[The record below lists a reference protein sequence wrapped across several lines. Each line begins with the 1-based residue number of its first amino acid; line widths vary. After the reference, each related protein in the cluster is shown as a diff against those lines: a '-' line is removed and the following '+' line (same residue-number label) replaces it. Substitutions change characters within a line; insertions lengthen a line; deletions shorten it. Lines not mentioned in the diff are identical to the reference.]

1 MDTIAPRPADRE
13 RQVTTVVDVAR
24 RAGVSAATVSRVL
37 AGRNVVAAATRER
50 VLEAVRA
57 LQFQP
62 NAFAQGLRSG
72 RGQAVALLVSDIE
85 QTVYSALTKHVQAA
99 LEEIGLDLLLFNL
112 GHRQDRLRGL
122 LERATALR
130 LRGIVIASNDV
141 IPMRELKPL
150 VSALQR
156 QGVSILSIGQRLD
169 RYGIPSVVHEETAA
183 AARAA
188 QYLLDTGR
196 APIAYLSRIR
206 NSATGQERYRGYLA
220 ALKGAGIDVDPA
232 LVWDCSY
239 RYAAGYEAMSRA
251 LDRRLAFRSLLAAS
265 DELALGAMA
274 AALDRG
280 LKVPDDVAIIG
291 FGGIA
296 WGEHVRPALT
306 TLGADP
312 KAIGEHV
319 RDMFRNLLDGGD
331 VPRQTVVKRPL
342 LLRQSA

>member
-1 MDTIAPRPADRE
+1 VSTA
-13 RQVTTVVDVAR
+13 RQVTTLVDVAR

-37 AGRNVVAAATRER
+37 AGRNMVAAETRAR

-57 LQFQP
+57 LSFQP

-112 GHRQDRLRGL
+112 GHREDRLRSV

-130 LRGIVIASNDV
+130 LRGIAIASNDV

-150 VSALQR
+150 VAGLQD
-156 QGVSILSIGQRLD
+156 QGVAIVSIGQRLD

-183 AARAA
+183 AERAA
-188 QYLLDTGR
+188 QYLLDQGR
-196 APIAYLSRIR
+196 TPIAYLSRIK
-206 NSATGQERYRGYLA
+206 NSATGTERYRGYLA
-220 ALKGAGIDVDPA
+220 ALKSAGIAVDPD

-239 RYAAGYEAMSRA
+239 RYAAGYDAMSKA
-251 LDRRLAFRSLLAAS
+251 LERKLPMRGLLAAS

-280 LKVPDDVAIIG
+280 LKIPADLAIIG

-319 RDMFRNLLDGGD
+319 RDVFRDLLDGRD
-331 VPRQTVVKRPL
+331 VRGQTVVKRPL

>member
-1 MDTIAPRPADRE
+1 MERE
-13 RQVTTVVDVAR
+13 RQVTTVIDVAR

-37 AGRNVVAAATRER
+37 AGRNVVAAETRAR

-57 LQFQP
+57 LSFQP

-99 LEEIGLDLLLFNL
+99 LEELGLDLLLFNL
-112 GHRQDRLRGL
+112 GHREDRLRGL

-150 VSALQR
+150 IAGLQG
-156 QGVSILSIGQRLD
+156 QGVSIVSIGQRLD
-169 RYGIPSVVHEETAA
+169 RFGIPSVVHEETAA

-188 QYLLDTGR
+188 QYLLDSGR
-196 APIAYLSRIR
+196 TPVAYLSRIK
-206 NSATGQERYRGYLA
+206 NSATGQERYRGYVA
-220 ALKGAGIDVDPA
+220 ALKGAGVEVDPD

-251 LDRRLAFRSLLAAS
+251 LDRKLVLRALLAAS

-280 LKVPDDVAIIG
+280 LSVPQDLAIVG

-312 KAIGEHV
+312 KAISEHV
-319 RDMFRNLLDGGD
+319 RDVFRGLIEGRA
-331 VPRQTVVKRPL
+331 VPLQTVVKRPL